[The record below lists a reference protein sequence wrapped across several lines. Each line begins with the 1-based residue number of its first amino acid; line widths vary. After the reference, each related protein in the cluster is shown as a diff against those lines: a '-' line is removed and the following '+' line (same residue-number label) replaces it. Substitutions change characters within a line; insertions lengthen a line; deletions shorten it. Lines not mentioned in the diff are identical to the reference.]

1 MADPRAIVNK
11 VLGSK
16 QEATKQDFD
25 KSSPALS

>member
-16 QEATKQDFD
+16 LEATKQEFD
-25 KSSPALS
+25 KSRHV